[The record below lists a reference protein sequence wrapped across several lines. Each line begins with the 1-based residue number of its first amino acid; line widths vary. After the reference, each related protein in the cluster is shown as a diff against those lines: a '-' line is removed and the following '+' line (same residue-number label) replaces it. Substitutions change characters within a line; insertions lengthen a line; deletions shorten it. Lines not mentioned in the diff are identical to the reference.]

1 MLRNLKVQAMKLPK
15 IILVFIL
22 AFVLTS
28 FKSPELALKNG
39 IIFFKGTWTES
50 LQAAKAEDKFIFLHV
65 YATWCAPCKEL
76 KNKTF
81 KDSDV
86 GEYFNKNF
94 INVRIDA
101 EKDEGREIARKYQVT
116 SYPTLFI
123 VDYKGNRVAKTT
135 GFMKP
140 RILINFG
147 RRVIP

>member
-1 MLRNLKVQAMKLPK
+1 MLRTLKLQAMKYSK
-15 IILVFIL
+15 IVLVFLL
-22 AFVLTS
+22 AFVFTS
-28 FKSPELALKNG
+28 FNGSEAIKKNG
-39 IIFFKGTWTES
+39 ILFFKATWAES

-65 YATWCAPCKEL
+65 YATWCAPCKDL
-76 KNKTF
+76 KKKTF

-86 GEYFNKNF
+86 GDYFNKNF

-123 VDYKGNRVAKTT
+123 VDYKGNRVARTT

>member
-1 MLRNLKVQAMKLPK
+1 MKATK
-15 IILVFIL
+15 FIVLFLL

-28 FKSPELALKNG
+28 FKSSETIKKDG
-39 IIFFKGTWTES
+39 IIFFKGTWTEA
-50 LQAAKAEDKFIFLHV
+50 LQAAKAENKYIFLDV
-65 YATWCAPCKEL
+65 YATWCGPCKEL

-81 KDSDV
+81 KDSEV
-86 GEYFNKNF
+86 GDYYNKNF

-101 EKDEGREIARKYQVT
+101 EKDEGREIARRYEVN

-123 VDYKGNRVAKTT
+123 IDYKGNRVAKTT

>member
-1 MLRNLKVQAMKLPK
+1 MKLSK
-15 IILVFIL
+15 IIILFLL

-28 FKSPELALKNG
+28 FKSSNSTKKGG
-39 IIFFKGTWTES
+39 IIFFKGTWTEA
-50 LQAAKAEDKFIFLHV
+50 LQAAKAENKHIFLDV
-65 YATWCAPCKEL
+65 YATWCGPCKEL

-81 KDSDV
+81 KDSEV
-86 GEYFNKNF
+86 GEYYNKNF

-101 EKDEGREIARKYQVT
+101 EKDEGREIARKYQVN

-123 VDYKGNRVAKTT
+123 IDAKGNRVAKTT

-147 RRVIP
+147 RRIVP

>member
-1 MLRNLKVQAMKLPK
+1 MKLSK
-15 IILVFIL
+15 IIILFLL

-28 FKSPELALKNG
+28 FKSSNSTKKGG
-39 IIFFKGTWTES
+39 IIFFKGTWAEA
-50 LQAAKAEDKFIFLHV
+50 LQAAKAENKYIFLDV
-65 YATWCAPCKEL
+65 YATWCGPCKEL

-86 GEYFNKNF
+86 GDYFNKNF
-94 INVRIDA
+94 INVRIDG
-101 EKDEGREIARKYQVT
+101 EKEEGQHLGRKYQVN
-116 SYPTLFI
+116 SYPTLLI

-147 RRVIP
+147 RRVVP

>member
-1 MLRNLKVQAMKLPK
+1 MNVLK
-15 IILVFIL
+15 IILIFLVSIG
-22 AFVLTS
+22 LTS
-28 FKSPELALKNG
+28 FKAPNFDARSG
-39 IIFFKGTWTES
+39 IVFFKGTWAES

-65 YATWCAPCKEL
+65 YATWCGPCKEL

-86 GEYFNKNF
+86 GDYFNKNF

-123 VDYKGNRVAKTT
+123 VDYNGNRVAKTT